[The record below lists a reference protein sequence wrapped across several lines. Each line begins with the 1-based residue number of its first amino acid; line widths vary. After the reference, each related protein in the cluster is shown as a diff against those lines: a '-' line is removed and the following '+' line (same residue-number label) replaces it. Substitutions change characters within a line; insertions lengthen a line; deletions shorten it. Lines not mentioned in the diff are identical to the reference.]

1 MNYAKC
7 YGYKAMM
14 FFEIQLGGGGGYYY
28 QTGWQEAGDLSI
40 IANFLFLLSLS

>member
-14 FFEIQLGGGGGYYY
+14 FFEIQLGGGGCYY
-28 QTGWQEAGDLSI
+28 QTGWLEAGDLSI